1 MKNLNKRERFNLGK
15 FQIQYFPVLKFLHAN
30 CFLHFL
36 YMYSKCQRIIMT
48 FFIKVWNLEN
58 HQKLHAFEFFFPY
71 DTYIC
76 ICTYLFKASILV
88 NVHFQ
93 PNTFLVKI
101 LTISRENPATLWE
114 HQGIGT
120 LPAPRSGPAHHG
132 HFYPWSV
139 RPQLVKSWSSEV
151 IWQIAMDQ
159 KHNLMVPGFSN
170 WVQQLLS

>member
-1 MKNLNKRERFNLGK
+1 
-15 FQIQYFPVLKFLHAN
+15 
-30 CFLHFL
+30 
-36 YMYSKCQRIIMT
+36 MT
-48 FFIKVWNLEN
+48 FFYKGMELGKITKKHMLLNFSFQMTCIYAYLLIYL
-58 HQKLHAFEFFFPY
+58 KL
-71 DTYIC
+71 
-76 ICTYLFKASILV
+76 LFWLMFIFNQTLV
-88 NVHFQ
+88 Q
-93 PNTFLVKI
+93 I

-159 KHNLMVPGFSN
+159 KHNLMVPGFSSYF
-170 WVQQLLS
+170 QPSPSYILSSHLSPSFVPYNIKNSFIHKIKVKNIGN